1 MLTPVFACLP
11 LQLYTTQRGVSHCLL
26 KRLLKFKRH
35 LRDATPKSDLE
46 NSSKGKEKTRQ

>member
-1 MLTPVFACLP
+1 MLTPVIACLP

-35 LRDATPKSDLE
+35 LRDATPKSDLRK
-46 NSSKGKEKTRQ
+46 SSKRKGKGSQ